1 MIGSKRH
8 ILVVDDE
15 RAILEMVRRKLTACG
30 HDCTT
35 AGDVCAALDSI
46 SQSVYDLV
54 LLDILLPDGSGLELL
69 AHFRLRHPGVAVIM
83 MTGVVD
89 PDTVEKARQEGALE
103 YLTKPFDLDKLASL
117 VDHALEP
124 DVMQTRSLGHG

>member
-30 HDCTT
+30 HECTT

-46 SQSVYDLV
+46 AQSVYDLA
-54 LLDILLPDGSGLELL
+54 LLDILLPDGSGLEIL

-89 PDTVEKARQEGALE
+89 PDTVKKAMQEGAFE
-103 YLTKPFDLDKLASL
+103 YLTKPFDLDKLPSI
-117 VDHALEP
+117 VDRALEP
-124 DVMQTRSLGHG
+124 SVL